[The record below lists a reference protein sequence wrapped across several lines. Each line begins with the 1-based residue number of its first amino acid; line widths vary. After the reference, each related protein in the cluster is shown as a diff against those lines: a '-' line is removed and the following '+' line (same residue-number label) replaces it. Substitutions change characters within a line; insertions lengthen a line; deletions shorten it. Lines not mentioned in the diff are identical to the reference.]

1 MQGVHLSIY
10 TKKSGRIIRFVGR
23 LAMHFHVS
31 RDDKIMEDFDEIL
44 SKSKRIFDC
53 IESMNLC
60 TRPALDT
67 EIKNE
72 LKTNYGVLPVSN
84 SVLITWRIGKFSGVE
99 AYEVVRI
106 ATFKQG
112 LTASMPVLDE
122 PENLEF
128 PLPASARFCGLTR
141 EP

>member
-1 MQGVHLSIY
+1 
-10 TKKSGRIIRFVGR
+10 
-23 LAMHFHVS
+23 MHFHVS

-60 TRPALDT
+60 TRPALDS

-84 SVLITWRIGKFSGVE
+84 SVLITWRIGEIFGSGIIRGGTHCNFSS
-99 AYEVVRI
+99 R
-106 ATFKQG
+106 
-112 LTASMPVLDE
+112 D
-122 PENLEF
+122 
-128 PLPASARFCGLTR
+128 
-141 EP
+141 

>member
-1 MQGVHLSIY
+1 MGSMQDVHLSIY

-60 TRPALDT
+60 TRPALDS

-99 AYEVVRI
+99 SYEVVRI
-106 ATFKQG
+106 ATFQAG
-112 LTASMPVLDE
+112 TNSIDACP
-122 PENLEF
+122 
-128 PLPASARFCGLTR
+128 R
-141 EP
+141 